1 MTTGSMFARS
11 LMLSCVLGALPA
23 VAQEPPVPA
32 GEAPPPAA
40 PPAPPPAPT
49 PPPAPISEAPP
60 SRETACDNG
69 IDDDGDTVSDCA
81 DADCKGEARCKPDG
95 KPENS
100 EEKCS
105 DWLDNDGDGATD
117 CDDAECT
124 RPGIAYCQG
133 SWVGSP
139 DGDGETASSRATE
152 GGNAPAGTK
161 FAPEVEMAD
170 SNDGVG
176 FVGVRFGV
184 VAGVLQSVDYNN
196 TRDPAEYDT
205 TLDTRVNLL
214 QLRAFGSLPLLE
226 DSFFLIN
233 LRGER
238 SPRLTFAMFQV
249 PIGGGHYVNV
259 NTGGGSLSNAL
270 IISAAK
276 QPLLEAPF
284 YMVSAFEQGNGAA
297 LEIHGPII
305 PGTLRYRTYFGG
317 GAGFSTGNIG
327 GRRFAFDNFNYTYTV
342 GAQLQA
348 VPIGFYNRFD
358 SPFLYKP
365 VPLALGLNI
374 GAKYDQRQQ
383 ERYPAVNASAVFRWG
398 HFELMVEDYVKTEL
412 NFGAVQNA
420 YNITVGVLL
429 IPEYLFAA
437 ADFGQ
442 FWTSGFGEVS
452 NLTGGLVQVLPPPE
466 ELETELRRQ
475 RGETQARIA
484 LHWYFWRNNGI
495 LSVRYAG
502 RFLDPPKV
510 GNDSDRAE
518 QFVSHETWLAAQ
530 FRF

>member
-1 MTTGSMFARS
+1 MTIATARS
-11 LMLSCVLGALPA
+11 LFAAALVCAAPA
-23 VAQEPPVPA
+23 LAQD
-32 GEAPPPAA
+32 APPPPASSSA
-40 PPAPPPAPT
+40 PLATEA
-49 PPPAPISEAPP
+49 EAPP
-60 SRETACDNG
+60 SKETACDNG
-69 IDDDGDTVSDCA
+69 IDDDGDTVTDCA
-81 DADCKGEARCKPDG
+81 DSDCKPEARCKADG
-95 KPENS
+95 SPENT

-105 DWLDNDGDGATD
+105 DWIDNDGDGAVD

-124 RPGIAYCQG
+124 RPNIAACQG
-133 SWVGSP
+133 SWVGSLE
-139 DGDGETASSRATE
+139 GDGVTSAARATD
-152 GGNAPAGTK
+152 GGNAPAGQR
-161 FAPEVEMAD
+161 FAPEAEMAD

-184 VAGVLQSVDYNN
+184 VASVLQSVDVNN
-196 TRDPAEYDT
+196 TDKPDEYQT
-205 TLDTRVNLL
+205 ALDTRVNLL

-249 PIGGGHYVNV
+249 PIGAGHYVNV

-297 LEIHGPII
+297 VELHGPII
-305 PGTLRYRTYFGG
+305 PGSLRYRTFFGG

-348 VPIGFYNRFD
+348 VPIGIYNRFD

-365 VPLALGLNI
+365 VPLALGINF

-383 ERYPAVNASAVFRWG
+383 ERYPAVNASATLRWG
-398 HFELMVEDYVKTEL
+398 NVELMVEDYVKTEL

-420 YNITVGVLL
+420 YNVTVGVLI

-442 FWTSGFGEVS
+442 FWTSGFGEVETLS
-452 NLTGGLVQVLPPPE
+452 GGLFQVATPPDV
-466 ELETELRRQ
+466 LETELRRQ
-475 RGETQARIA
+475 RGETQGRLA

-495 LSVRYAG
+495 LSVRYAA

-510 GNDSDRAE
+510 GSALARTE
-518 QFVSHETWLAAQ
+518 TFVSHESWLAAQ

>member
-1 MTTGSMFARS
+1 MMTMIARFLLAAAS
-11 LMLSCVLGALPA
+11 LACAAPALAQEAPSA
-23 VAQEPPVPA
+23 PVDAPVAQEPPA
-32 GEAPPPAA
+32 K
-40 PPAPPPAPT
+40 
-49 PPPAPISEAPP
+49 
-60 SRETACDNG
+60 ETACDNG
-69 IDDDGDTVSDCA
+69 IDDDGDVVTDCA
-81 DADCKGEARCKPDG
+81 DSDCKGEPRCQPDG
-95 KPENS
+95 QPESS
-100 EEKCS
+100 EARCS
-105 DWLDNDGDGATD
+105 DWIDNDSDGAVD

-133 SWVGSP
+133 SWQGSP
-139 DGDGETASSRATE
+139 DGDGETGSARAVD
-152 GGNAPAGTK
+152 GGNAPIARGT
-161 FAPEVEMAD
+161 APEVEMAD

-184 VAGVLQSVDYNN
+184 VASVLGSADVNN
-196 TRDPAEYDT
+196 TDKADVYET
-205 TLDTRVNLL
+205 ALDTRVNLL

-249 PIGGGHYVNV
+249 PLGQGHYVNV

-297 LEIHGPII
+297 VEVHGPII
-305 PGTLRYRTYFGG
+305 PGTLRYRTFFGG
-317 GAGFSTGNIG
+317 GSGFSTGNIG
-327 GRRFAFDNFNYTYTV
+327 GRRFAFDNFKYTYTV
-342 GAQLQA
+342 GAQLQV
-348 VPIGFYNRFD
+348 VPIGIYNRFD

-365 VPLALGLNI
+365 VPLALGVNI

-383 ERYPAVNASAVFRWG
+383 ERYPAVNASATFRWG

-420 YNITVGVLL
+420 YNVTVGVLL
-429 IPEYLFAA
+429 IPERLFAA

-442 FWTSGFGEVS
+442 FYTSGFGLVED
-452 NLTGGLVQVLPPPE
+452 LTGGLFPVETPPDV
-466 ELETELRRQ
+466 LETELRRQ
-475 RGETQARIA
+475 RGETQARAA

-495 LSVRYAG
+495 LSLRYSA

-510 GNDSDRAE
+510 GAAAARTE
-518 QFVSHETWLAAQ
+518 QFISHETWLAGQ